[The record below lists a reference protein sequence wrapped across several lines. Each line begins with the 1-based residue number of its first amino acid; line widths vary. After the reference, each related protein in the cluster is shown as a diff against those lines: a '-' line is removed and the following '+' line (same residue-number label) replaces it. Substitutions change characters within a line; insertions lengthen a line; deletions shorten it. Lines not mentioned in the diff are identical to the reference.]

1 MNLKSYLSG
10 ALVLFPLLVQGQA
23 LFRLSDNKTYLQVGP
38 REFSYQG
45 GSLGSTIN
53 DGSYTTAFCD
63 YGLVA
68 VDGTTIVEANS
79 SRIKISPNLFCPLGT
94 TGYVSSGF
102 LGDDDI
108 RTSNAYIS
116 ISQIQRALQ
125 VEPFQPERI
134 RMIAAPPSA
143 LARPIGGTGW
153 SDRSSVIWYDQINF
167 PVRAFELT
175 SYSTER
181 EYLQNQ
187 LELQLDEI
195 VPGTYI
201 FEAPLLN
208 DDLREFIFRITHLN
222 MIEAWPGRG
231 RVPSINEFTLLN
243 DDLWSNQV
251 MEIDPRVFN
260 RFEWRGFNGDTVIQG
275 DTTTFSMIAR
285 NNPIVRDSVDILTG
299 ELIELGIP
307 VGSVV
312 FPPYDPI
319 IGDGDRVPEQLPTPS
334 SQYELGSGFFNVGEE
349 VTAVLDFNRSSFST
363 GNSLDVSTRSFRWDI
378 RFIET
383 FEGEIFSLLNE
394 GAIPTTVADEYI
406 SPDSDFDGD
415 GFTNVEEFG
424 LQTDMTNPADVPV
437 VAPELDA
444 LTNQCV
450 LTLTKTPSVGNRLTY
465 EIEYSDDLVTWT
477 TITESDPD
485 WLIELNTEEFYQVR
499 SRQPAH
505 PSTCLLRVKITAN

>member
-10 ALVLFPLLVQGQA
+10 ALVLFPLLAQGQA
-23 LFRLSDNKTYLQVGP
+23 IFRLSDNKTYLQVGP

-45 GSLGSTIN
+45 GSLESSID

-63 YGLVA
+63 YGLV
-68 VDGTTIVEANS
+68 VVGNTLVEANAS
-79 SRIKISPNLFCPLGT
+79 YVKISPNLFCPLGT
-94 TGYVSSGF
+94 TGYISSGF
-102 LGDDDI
+102 LGDDEI

-116 ISQIQRALQ
+116 VSQIQSALQ

-175 SYSTER
+175 SYETER
-181 EYLQNQ
+181 DYLQNQ
-187 LELQLDEI
+187 LQLQLDEI

-231 RVPSINEFTLLN
+231 RFPSINEFTLLN
-243 DDLWSNQV
+243 DDLWSNGV

-260 RFEWRGFNGDTVIQG
+260 RFEWRGFNGNTVIQG

-285 NNPIVRDSVDILTG
+285 NNPIVRTSIDIFTG
-299 ELIELGIP
+299 LETELGIP

-319 IGDGDRVPEQLPTPS
+319 IADGDREPEQLPTPS

-378 RFIET
+378 RFVET
-383 FEGEIFSLLNE
+383 FEGEIVSLLNQ
-394 GAIPTTVADEYI
+394 GLIPATVADPY
-406 SPDSDFDGD
+406 SG
-415 GFTNVEEFG
+415 
-424 LQTDMTNPADVPV
+424 AD
-437 VAPELDA
+437 
-444 LTNQCV
+444 
-450 LTLTKTPSVGNRLTY
+450 
-465 EIEYSDDLVTWT
+465 DD
-477 TITESDPD
+477 
-485 WLIELNTEEFYQVR
+485 
-499 SRQPAH
+499 
-505 PSTCLLRVKITAN
+505 